1 MGGIHGSVAV
11 YWSYGA
17 NIRRMYNTISPW
29 IGGGV
34 VELFIY
40 PITTRLAS
48 RSIGGGGW
56 EDMGGSLGS
65 TSPYDLGSTWM
76 DRMMDTGLFWTLSIG
91 FTAMS

>member
-1 MGGIHGSVAV
+1 MGGTLGSVAV
-11 YWSYGA
+11 YLSYGA
-17 NIRRMYNTISPW
+17 SILVMYSTISPW

-40 PITTRLAS
+40 PVTTRLAS
-48 RSIGGGGW
+48 QSIGCGGR

-91 FTAMS
+91 FTDMS

>member
-1 MGGIHGSVAV
+1 MVGILGNGGL
-11 YWSYGA
+11 YWSCGA
-17 NIRRMYNTISPW
+17 NIRWRCNTILPW

-34 VELFIY
+34 VELYIY
-40 PITTRLAS
+40 PIRTRSA
-48 RSIGGGGW
+48 RQSIGCGGR